1 MKKADF
7 VSVKDYVLE
16 YGHNSKHVRIIR
28 TRYDEGGNKTIQF
41 FLIELDL
48 ANPRIIP
55 PRLISPDEVMNIFKK
70 YNPDALESHVQQF
83 IRGELLWLKN

>member
-7 VSVKDYVLE
+7 VAVKDYVLE
-16 YGHNSKHVRIIR
+16 YGHNGKQVRIIR
-28 TRYDEGGNKTIQF
+28 TRYDEGNNKTIQF

-55 PRLISPDEVMNIFKK
+55 PRLISPDEVMEIFKK
-70 YNPDALESHVQQF
+70 YNPDVLENHINQF

>member
-16 YGHNSKHVRIIR
+16 YGHNGKHARIIR
-28 TRYDEGGNKTIQF
+28 TRYDECGNKTIQF

-55 PRLISPDEVMNIFKK
+55 PKLILPEEVKK
-70 YNPDALESHVQQF
+70 YNPDVSESHVQQF
-83 IRGELLWLKN
+83 IRGELL

>member
-16 YGHNSKHVRIIR
+16 YGHNGKHARIIR
-28 TRYDEGGNKTIQF
+28 TRYDEGSNKTIQF
-41 FLIELDL
+41 ILIELDL

-55 PRLISPDEVMNIFKK
+55 TKLITPDDVMNIFKK

-83 IRGELLWLKN
+83 IRGELL

>member
-16 YGHNSKHVRIIR
+16 YGHNGKHVRIIR
-28 TRYDEGGNKTIQF
+28 TRYDEGGNKTNQF

-55 PRLISPDEVMNIFKK
+55 PKLITPDDVMNIFKK
-70 YNPDALESHVQQF
+70 YNLDALESHVQQF

>member
-1 MKKADF
+1 MKSDF
-7 VSVKDYVLE
+7 VAVKDYVLE
-16 YGHNSKHVRIIR
+16 YGHNGKHARIIR